1 MWFSQESNSRYM
13 EGGRNDFLFCC
24 RLLYMLVFPSFWQLE
39 LQITGVL
46 KRLYFSYGNLNIM
59 TTPIIIHWTHYL
71 FSDWPKAYSEVSK
84 SVLVRS
90 SSCRLYNNRIWKN
103 LRPHE
108 YVKSPFLKI
117 YNLEKQKH
125 DFYFLFFVQ
134 CIIEQLLDSV
144 VVITR
149 IIKVSVRVISPT
161 SIVAPIEKW

>member
-1 MWFSQESNSRYM
+1 MVQPGIEQSIY
-13 EGGRNDFLFCC
+13 GGRKKWFPFL
-24 RLLYMLVFPSFWQLE
+24 LPSSIHVGFSEFLAIRTSNYGCLKKVILFLWQPE
-39 LQITGVL
+39 YHDHAHYHT
-46 KRLYFSYGNLNIM
+46 LN
-59 TTPIIIHWTHYL
+59 YL

-144 VVITR
+144 FVITR

>member
-46 KRLYFSYGNLNIM
+46 KGYTFPMATWISWPRPLLYIELTISFLIGRKRTAKSRNQCLWGRLAADY
-59 TTPIIIHWTHYL
+59 TTIV
-71 FSDWPKAYSEVSK
+71 FE
-84 SVLVRS
+84 
-90 SSCRLYNNRIWKN
+90 KN

-125 DFYFLFFVQ
+125 DFYYFFGPMYNRT
-134 CIIEQLLDSV
+134 IIRFGCCDNQNNQGLA
-144 VVITR
+144 
-149 IIKVSVRVISPT
+149 VRVITPT
-161 SIVAPIEKW
+161 AIVAPIEKW